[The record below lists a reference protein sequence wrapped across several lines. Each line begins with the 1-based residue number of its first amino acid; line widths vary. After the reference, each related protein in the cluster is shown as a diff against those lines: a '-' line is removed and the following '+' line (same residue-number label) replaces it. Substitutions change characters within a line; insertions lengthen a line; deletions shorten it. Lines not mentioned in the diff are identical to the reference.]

1 METEETKQIKVAL
14 AKHSK
19 ALIRHGV
26 QEVTIGHITG
36 GKGYDRCDYVEFDNN
51 MNFYAYDSKGYE
63 SSANS

>member
-1 METEETKQIKVAL
+1 METEETKQIKVVL

-51 MNFYAYDSKGYE
+51 GNFYAY
-63 SSANS
+63 